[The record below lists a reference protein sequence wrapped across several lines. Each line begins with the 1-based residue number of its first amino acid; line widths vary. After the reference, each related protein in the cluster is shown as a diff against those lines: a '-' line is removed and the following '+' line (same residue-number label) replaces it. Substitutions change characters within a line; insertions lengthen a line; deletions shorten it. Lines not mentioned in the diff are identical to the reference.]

1 MHDDNEYQLTADEQV
16 MLSSLRRELE
26 PGDLL
31 EERVVRALRRDGH
44 FGGSR
49 RPARGLGPLV
59 RIAAGI
65 ALFAGG
71 VATGRFLMA
80 PDSSQAATAAAAAAP
95 AAIVKDTNQSGEMPF
110 PASGELIVAETE
122 LWL

>member
-1 MHDDNEYQLTADEQV
+1 MNDDNEFELTTEEQE
-16 MLSSLRRELE
+16 MLSSLRRERE

-44 FGGSR
+44 FGSARPSSR
-49 RPARGLGPLV
+49 TLGKLT
-59 RIAAGI
+59 RIAAAV

-71 VATGRFLMA
+71 VATGRYLIVPDA
-80 PDSSQAATAAAAAAP
+80 PQAAAATQP
-95 AAIVKDTNQSGEMPF
+95 ASVAREASQKRELPI
-110 PASGELIVAETE
+110 PASGEMIVAETE

>member
-1 MHDDNEYQLTADEQV
+1 MNNEIDYELTADEQV
-16 MLSSLRRELE
+16 MFSSLRRELA

-31 EERVVRALRRDGH
+31 EERVVRALRSDGH
-44 FGGSR
+44 FDAAR
-49 RPARGLGPLV
+49 RPARRLGQLV

-71 VATGRFLMA
+71 VATGRYVMT
-80 PDSSQAATAAAAAAP
+80 PSEPQPAATAAP
-95 AAIVKDTNQSGEMPF
+95 ASMANETNQTREMPI
-110 PASGELIVAETE
+110 PASGEMIVAETE